1 MLSALSVYMERECI
15 AVTHVA
21 SYSTNPITD
30 MLTLQVVQGD
40 TGPICKLNDAS
51 SVEGDQV
58 YAIGKI
64 SRLLLC
70 VHVQNRYNALP
81 NTISECAVRKD
92 LSLSYTSPCTSRE
105 EVTWN

>member
-1 MLSALSVYMERECI
+1 MYRCD
-15 AVTHVA
+15 TC

-40 TGPICKLNDAS
+40 TGPICKLNVAS

-58 YAIGKI
+58 AICKGKI
-64 SRLLLC
+64 SMQLLC
-70 VHVQNRYNALP
+70 VHIQNRYNVLP
-81 NTISECAVRKD
+81 NTISVRKD